1 MRMRVNGWRVLAV
14 TLVLVGCAS
23 GPTAPEGLIVADSMV
38 VILTDLH
45 LAEGY
50 HSTPRTSGASPTLH
64 PYARQRAAQ
73 GFEGVLRHHAVTMA
87 QFDASLDYYLQQ
99 PYVLDTIYKQVVTR
113 LDTLQARA
121 NQSPRRSP

>member
-1 MRMRVNGWRVLAV
+1 MRMRVKGWRVLAA
-14 TLVLVGCAS
+14 TLVLVGCGE

-45 LAEGY
+45 LAEAY
-50 HSTPRTSGASPTLH
+50 HSTPRTSGASPLQH

-73 GFEGVLRHHAVTMA
+73 GFEGVLRRHAVTLP
-87 QFDASLDYYLQQ
+87 QFEASLDYYLQQ
-99 PYVLDTIYKQVVTR
+99 PYVLDTLYKQVVTR

-121 NQSPRRSP
+121 NHSPRRSP